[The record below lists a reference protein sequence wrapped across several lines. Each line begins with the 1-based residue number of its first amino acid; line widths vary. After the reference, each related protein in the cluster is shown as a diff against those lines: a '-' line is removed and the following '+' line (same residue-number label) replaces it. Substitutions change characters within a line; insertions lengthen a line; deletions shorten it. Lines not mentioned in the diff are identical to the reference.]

1 MIISQNG
8 VIMANA
14 HDLSLFSLVAQTQ
27 SFSKAASQAGV
38 STPALSKRITKLEQE
53 LDVQLLYRT
62 TRNVTLTEAGNTL
75 YQHAKSINQQFN
87 DALDAVNSYSGA
99 ISGAIKMT
107 VPTISGELLLA
118 EVVAKFCVEHPNLA
132 VDMRLENDFVD
143 LVEERI
149 DLAIRTGV
157 LEDSSLIAKP
167 LLNSRWIVCCAPQY
181 IASFG
186 KPSTIEQLTQH
197 NCLAYTYQNK
207 GANEWRFEH
216 NKTPVSVTIKGN
228 FSTNNAQALRKAAL
242 AGCGIVYVPRCSVY
256 EDLQKGSL
264 IPILENYKP
273 RELGVYA
280 VYPYTRHQ
288 PEKVRLL
295 IDHIAKAYVDLQ
307 DYF

>member
-1 MIISQNG
+1 M
-8 VIMANA
+8 MANA
-14 HDLSLFSLVAQTQ
+14 HDFSLFSLVAQAQ
-27 SFSKAASQAGV
+27 SFNKAAQQAGI
-38 STPALSKRITKLEQE
+38 STPALSKRISKLEQD

-62 TRNVTLTEAGNTL
+62 TRKLTLTEAGHTL
-75 YQHAKSINQQFN
+75 YRHAKSINQQFN
-87 DALDAVNSYSGA
+87 DALSEIHSYSGA

-118 EVVAKFCVEHPNLA
+118 EVVAKFCLEYPNLT
-132 VDMRLENDFVD
+132 VDMRLENSFVD
-143 LVEERI
+143 LVDQRI

-167 LLNSRWIVCCAPQY
+167 LLKSRWIVCCAPSY
-181 IASFG
+181 IERYGQPLS
-186 KPSTIEQLTQH
+186 IEQLTEH

-216 NKTPVSVTIKGN
+216 LGQPVSVTIKGSL
-228 FSTNNAQALRKAAL
+228 STNNAQALRKAAL
-242 AGCGIVYVPRCSVY
+242 AGCGIVYVPRCCVY
-256 EDLQKGSL
+256 EDLQQGNL
-264 IPILENYKP
+264 VPILENYKP

-288 PEKVRLL
+288 PEKVKLL
-295 IDHIAKAYVDLQ
+295 IEHIAKAYLALQ